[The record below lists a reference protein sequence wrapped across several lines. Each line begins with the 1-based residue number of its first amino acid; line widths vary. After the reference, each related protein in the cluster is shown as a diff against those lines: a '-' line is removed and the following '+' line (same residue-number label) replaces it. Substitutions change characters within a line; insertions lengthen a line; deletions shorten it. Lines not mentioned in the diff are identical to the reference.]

1 MSIKFGPALTIVLTL
16 VGAATANGG
25 DIDRF
30 NLAAVDAQIV
40 PGYQALAK
48 TSATLD
54 TAARKACDAA
64 EPDTRSLKQPF
75 ADSFLAWQA
84 VQQVRFGPILAF
96 NRGFRY
102 QLWPDK
108 RGTVGKHL
116 RQLLA
121 KPDPSRIEA
130 KTFAGG
136 SVALQGFGALERL
149 LFDTT
154 DLRNTDEA
162 VWRCAVIMAITTN
175 LRAMSQEMLDEWQ
188 AGPDAHRALIATAN
202 RGNAYYQNAEE
213 VSANLLNGLHTQLE
227 LMVTKKLDR
236 PLGGKRAM
244 PKRAEAWRSELSL
257 AALKVN
263 LEAAEKL
270 YQTAFAPRITEPELT
285 QAFAQAFADAHTTA
299 ASIEQ
304 PLAEAVS
311 HPESRAQVENLRT
324 RLAALQT
331 LVGDRL
337 TAALGLSLGFNSL
350 DGD

>member
-1 MSIKFGPALTIVLTL
+1 MNIKRVLTL
-16 VGAATANGG
+16 ALLLALVVPAAANDG

-30 NLAAVDAQIV
+30 NLAAVDQQII
-40 PGYQALAK
+40 PGYRALAETTK
-48 TSATLD
+48 TLD
-54 TAARKACDAA
+54 TTAYAACNSKTF
-64 EPDTRSLKQPF
+64 DTHSLKQPF
-75 ADSFLAWQA
+75 ADSFLTWQA
-84 VQQVRFGPILAF
+84 VQQIRFGPILAF

-116 RQLLA
+116 RQLLT

-154 DLRNTDEA
+154 DLRNTDDA

-175 LRAMSQEMLDEWQ
+175 LQAMSQEMLDEWQ
-188 AGPDAHRALIATAN
+188 AGPNAHRALIATASQS
-202 RGNAYYQNAEE
+202 NAYYQNAEE
-213 VSANLLNGLHTQLE
+213 VSANLLNSLHTQLE

-236 PLGGKRAM
+236 PLGSKRAM

-263 LEAAEKL
+263 LKAADKL

-285 QAFAQAFADAHTTA
+285 QAFKQAFADAHTTA
-299 ASIEQ
+299 AGIEQ

-311 HPESRAQVENLRT
+311 RPEPRAQVENLRT
-324 RLAALQT
+324 QLATLQT
-331 LVGDRL
+331 LVSDRL

>member
-1 MSIKFGPALTIVLTL
+1 MNGKLVLTL
-16 VGAATANGG
+16 TLLLALVVPATANDG

-48 TSATLD
+48 TSAVLD
-54 TAARKACDAA
+54 TTAQKACNSA
-64 EPDTRSLKQPF
+64 ELDTSSLKQPF

-84 VQQVRFGPILAF
+84 VQQIRFGPILAF
-96 NRGFRY
+96 NRGFRF

-121 KPDPSRIEA
+121 KPDPARIEA
-130 KTFAGG
+130 KAFAGG

-154 DLRNTDEA
+154 DIRNTDEA
-162 VWRCAVIMAITTN
+162 VWRCAVIMAVTAN

-188 AGPDAHRALIATAN
+188 AGPNAHRALIATAS
-202 RGNAYYQNAEE
+202 RSNAYYQNAEE
-213 VSANLLNGLHTQLE
+213 VSAGLLNSLHTQLE

-236 PLGGKRAM
+236 PLGSKRAM
-244 PKRAEAWRSELSL
+244 PKRAEAWRSGLSL
-257 AALKVN
+257 AALRIN
-263 LEAAEKL
+263 LEAVNKL
-270 YQTAFAPRITEPELT
+270 YQSAFAPRITEPALT
-285 QAFAQAFADAHTTA
+285 QAFEQAFANAHTTA
-299 ASIEQ
+299 AGIEQ

-311 HPESRAQVENLRT
+311 HPQSRAQVEHLRT
-324 RLAALQT
+324 QLATLQT